1 MGSAE
6 LLTSAQ
12 WVNLV
17 TSLFRKET
25 LMRRFI
31 SLFCVCLITL
41 LSHSANAKFPV
52 TVKDDRNKLVTINSA
67 PNKVA
72 AVSVFGADL
81 LNALGMQAA
90 GISTLNHQLSPYLG
104 DQTKHMVDLGEIH
117 ETNLEVLTALKPD
130 LTIGLRTY
138 TEPFETK
145 FEEIGPFLA
154 FDLVTKSDSDRAI
167 ISTAKAL
174 GKSTEGTELNHAFN
188 AQLKHYASKPLKAQS
203 VVFLWHWSD
212 VPYAFFDHHFTV
224 EMMTALNAKNS
235 VGASPQ
241 PNLKKFDSAP
251 ISMESLLE
259 LNPDVIISFKGEP
272 GPFKSHPV
280 WQQLKAVK
288 NGRAFRVA
296 DHYVMPHGPIARNLI
311 LKELAHLFHPDKFA
325 RPNSLVKEARATQMQ
340 FSHL

>member
-1 MGSAE
+1 
-6 LLTSAQ
+6 
-12 WVNLV
+12 
-17 TSLFRKET
+17 
-25 LMRRFI
+25 MRRFI
-31 SLFCVCLITL
+31 LLFCVFVSAL
-41 LSHSANAKFPV
+41 LSHSANAQFPI

-90 GISTLNHQLSPYLG
+90 GISTLNHQRSPYLG
-104 DQTKHMVDLGEIH
+104 DQTQHMVDLGEIH

-138 TEPFETK
+138 TEPFASK

-154 FDLVTKSDSDRAI
+154 YDLVTKADSDRAI
-167 ISTAKAL
+167 RSATKAL
-174 GKSTEGTELNHAFN
+174 GKPAQGVELNQSFN
-188 AQLKHYASKPLKAQS
+188 TQLKRYASEPLKPQS

-224 EMMTALNAKNS
+224 QMMHTLNAKNG
-235 VGASPQ
+235 VGTSPQ

-251 ISMESLLE
+251 ISMESLLK

-288 NGRAFRVA
+288 NGRAYRVA
-296 DHYVMPHGPIARNLI
+296 DHYVMPHGPIARSLI
-311 LKELAHLFHPDKFA
+311 LQELAHLFHPDKFSA
-325 RPNSLVKEARATQMQ
+325 PTTLIKEARATTMQ
-340 FSHL
+340 FGEL